1 MKPIMSL
8 FYTSDPI
15 MDFEH
20 HDREQ
25 AKREKQLPKCDY
37 CNKPI
42 QDEHL
47 FDICGDVFC
56 EKCLIR
62 NFRKDTDDY
71 VS

>member
-1 MKPIMSL
+1 MNY
-8 FYTSDPI
+8 FRTGDPLD
-15 MDFEH
+15 DFDR

-37 CNKPI
+37 CNQPI

-47 FDICGDVFC
+47 FDINGDVMC

-62 NFRKDTDDY
+62 EFRKDVEDY

>member
-1 MKPIMSL
+1 MSL
-8 FYTSDPI
+8 LYTSDPVA
-15 MDFEH
+15 DFAR

-37 CNKPI
+37 CNQPI

-47 FDICGDVFC
+47 FDIGGDVMC

-62 NFRKDTDDY
+62 EFRKDVEDY
-71 VS
+71 VA

>member
-1 MKPIMSL
+1 MNIPDSYDL
-8 FYTSDPI
+8 WED
-15 MDFEH
+15 

-25 AKREKQLPKCDY
+25 AKRLEQLPKCDY

-56 EKCLIR
+56 ERCVIR
-62 NFRKDTDDY
+62 NFRKDTEDY